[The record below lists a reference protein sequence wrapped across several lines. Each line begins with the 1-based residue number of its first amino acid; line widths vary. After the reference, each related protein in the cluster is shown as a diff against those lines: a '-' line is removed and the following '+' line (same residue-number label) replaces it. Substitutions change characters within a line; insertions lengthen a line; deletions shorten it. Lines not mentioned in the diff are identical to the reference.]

1 MKIHNFSRWA
11 ITFMLV
17 LQFLSLNAQ
26 FSVDAGRG
34 LIVCISANGIQ
45 NTYSLGGSPTIRQ
58 GVAPFKIEWSAN
70 HTWAGMKFSASTF
83 LNDTAVANPFIS
95 AEANF
100 LGNNNM
106 VKFYLKV
113 TDANQNVRFDSTV
126 VRFSRFGI
134 LPIGGPMLLPR
145 GDSLKIYSGIF
156 GGITPIRYSWTPNY
170 NISDT
175 SVSAPIVWP
184 RRNTTYSCR
193 VVDSAGC
200 NSGFNVDWV
209 ISVITNTDDLK
220 QNNQVSISPN
230 PLTDVSVISIK
241 YAIGSDAVL
250 NVSDISGRTIYSQKV
265 TTQQIPIGKFIK
277 ESGLYVYYLVEK
289 GNIVAVGKFSK
300 P

>member
-1 MKIHNFSRWA
+1 
-11 ITFMLV
+11 
-17 LQFLSLNAQ
+17 
-26 FSVDAGRG
+26 
-34 LIVCISANGIQ
+34 
-45 NTYSLGGSPTIRQ
+45 
-58 GVAPFKIEWSAN
+58 
-70 HTWAGMKFSASTF
+70 MKFSASTF
-83 LNDTAVANPFIS
+83 LNDTAVANPVVS
-95 AEANF
+95 YEASF
-100 LGNNNM
+100 LGNNNA

-126 VRFSRFGI
+126 VRFSRFAS
-134 LPIGGPMLLPR
+134 LDLGGPRYLRL
-145 GDSLKIYSGIF
+145 GDSLKLSSGIG

-175 SVSAPIVWP
+175 SINGPIVWP
-184 RRNTTYSCR
+184 RRSTTYSCR

-200 NSGFNVDWV
+200 NSGFNIDWV
-209 ISVITNTDDLK
+209 ISIISNTDDLK

-230 PLTDVSVISIK
+230 PITDVSVISIK

-250 NVSDISGRTIYSQKV
+250 NVSDISGRTVYSQKV